1 MLFESFSSHSFQER
15 LAANSDTGENA
26 TRLIISID
34 TEEDN
39 WGDARSG
46 RYPVTNIRHLLE
58 LENEVFAPFD
68 ARITYLVTTPVA
80 TSDESV
86 SILRKILAGGRAE
99 IGAHCHPWN
108 TPPFQDEELVVDSA
122 TARQTMLCAL
132 SPQVQYEKLRIL
144 RRQITDAFGAAPISF
159 RAGRWGYSAEVA
171 HNLVRLGFKVDSSVS
186 PYMDWS
192 KKYGPDFSGVPLKS
206 FHLKVDEVF
215 PGSYSEPLLEIPATI
230 SYLQENTALANRV
243 YHFINRSKLKQL
255 HLLGLLNK
263 LKLINRVWLSP
274 ETQTTEEMITLTTR
288 LLKNRTKLLNLVF
301 HSPTLQIGSTPFVK
315 TQSDRVQFF
324 NRLRSILRFLS
335 DNGVETMT
343 LNEAYQEMF
352 LRGELSAPANVSPA
366 QPVSEAVA
374 RRA

>member
-1 MLFESFSSHSFQER
+1 MLFESFSSQTHSER
-15 LAANSDTGENA
+15 LASTAGDSD

-46 RYPVTNIRHLLE
+46 RYPITNIRHLLE
-58 LENEVFAPFD
+58 LENEVFAPFE
-68 ARITYLVTTPVA
+68 ARVTYLVTSPVA

-86 SILRKILAGGRAE
+86 AVLRKIVARGRAE

-108 TPPFQDEELVVDSA
+108 TPPFQDEELVNDGN
-122 TARQTMLCAL
+122 TPRQTMLCAL
-132 SPQVQYEKLRIL
+132 APQVQFEKLRAL
-144 RRQITDAFGAAPISF
+144 RRQIIDAFGTAPVSF

-171 HNLVRLGFKVDSSVS
+171 HNLIRLGFKVDSSVS

-192 KKYGPDFSGVPLKS
+192 KKFGPDFSQTELKS
-206 FHLKVDEVF
+206 YYLEVDEVF
-215 PGSYSEPLLEIPATI
+215 PGTYHEPLLEIPATI
-230 SYLQENTALANRV
+230 SYLQKNTELANRI
-243 YHFINRSKLKQL
+243 YHYVNRGKLKQL

-274 ETQTTEEMITLTTR
+274 ETQTTEEMITLAGR
-288 LLKNRTKLLNLVF
+288 LLKTKPRLLNLVF
-301 HSPTLQIGSTPFVK
+301 HSPTLQIGSTPFVRSQ
-315 TQSDRVQFF
+315 TERVQFF
-324 NRLRSILRFLS
+324 NRLRSILRFLTDS
-335 DNGVETMT
+335 GVKTTT

-352 LRGELSAPANVSPA
+352 LRGELAAAP
-366 QPVSEAVA
+366 QPSEAEA